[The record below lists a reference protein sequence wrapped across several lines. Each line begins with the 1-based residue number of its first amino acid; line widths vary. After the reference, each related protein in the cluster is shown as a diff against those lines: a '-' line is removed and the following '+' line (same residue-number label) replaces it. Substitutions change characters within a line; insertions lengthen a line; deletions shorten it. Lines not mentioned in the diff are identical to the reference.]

1 MTGSGAEG
9 SGFEDRTQALFDWTS
24 SHTREVTIG
33 VAMVAVVVAASWL
46 YSRTRVV
53 RAENASKALA
63 GAENSIAAGNAK
75 LAQSDL
81 EKLVRTFDGTPAAKQ
96 GALLLAEVQYE
107 QGRFQP
113 GIDAL
118 KGLSSSSDRFLAA
131 SAENLTGVGYEELGK
146 FADAAQHYRLAA
158 DKAEYR
164 ADHDNYMAN
173 AARAYTTGGN
183 LAEAKR
189 IWSLLAADPR
199 GPVAAEARVRLGELE
214 ATGATK
220 G

>member
-1 MTGSGAEG
+1 MTGSGAERP
-9 SGFEDRTQALFDWTS
+9 GFEERTQGLLDWTAT
-24 SHTREVTIG
+24 HTREVTIG
-33 VAMVAVVVAASWL
+33 VALVLAVGAASWL
-46 YSRTRVV
+46 YSRTRLV
-53 RAENASKALA
+53 RDENASKALA

-96 GALLLAEVQYE
+96 GALLLAEVHYE
-107 QGRFQP
+107 QGAFQA

-118 KGLSSSSDRFLAA
+118 KGLTTSTDRFLAA
-131 SAENLTGVGYEELGK
+131 SAENLIGVGYEELGK
-146 FADAAQHYRLAA
+146 FAEAAQHYRLAA
-158 DKAEYR
+158 DKAQFR
-164 ADHDNYMAN
+164 ADHDNYLAN

-183 LAEAKR
+183 LAEARK
-189 IWSLLAADPR
+189 IWALLAVDPK